1 MTHVPN
7 CPSLASASA
16 LSLRAFH
23 VCFVRCSPREYT
35 MKEIVELINKV
46 TRKPN
51 KTFSVPSKL
60 ALLVF

>member
-1 MTHVPN
+1 
-7 CPSLASASA
+7 
-16 LSLRAFH
+16 
-23 VCFVRCSPREYT
+23 

-60 ALLVF
+60 ALLVFCLFVFNTPSQSACWCLRDVMACSHP